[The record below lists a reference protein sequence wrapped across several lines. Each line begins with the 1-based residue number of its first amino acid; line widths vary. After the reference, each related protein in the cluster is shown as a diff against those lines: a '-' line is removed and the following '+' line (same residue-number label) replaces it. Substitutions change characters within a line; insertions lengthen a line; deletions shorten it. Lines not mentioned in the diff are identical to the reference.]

1 VECNYLS
8 PKRPHFVYCR
18 KSFSFQK
25 LVKLILFIGLAGV
38 FNDSLAQLKE
48 LEYRVK
54 GLDSLMNTYS
64 INYEKAEN
72 EANKLYK
79 VLERGYTGKKYQE
92 LKVRVM
98 LQKSILFSLDSQHQ
112 NALKIAL
119 EALDIAN
126 NYELP
131 ERIYECSWVLAI
143 IFEVVG
149 DYKQCKK
156 YLDNA
161 YALSKKHNLDHLYSV
176 YCIRLSSYYKLTSK
190 QDSAIHY
197 ANIALEYAQRFNNIR
212 EERDAYLLLGSLI
225 AQKNYKEAVQYRLMA
240 AQKFIE
246 ISDLGS
252 AAHQY
257 SSVSNILRNN
267 NHLEEAIAYSDS
279 AMKMAFYAKKK
290 NIANVYLSRSKL
302 FESLKNADS
311 SFYYFKQYHE
321 AYVDDLKRMERA
333 AIKKI
338 DEQFQNNK
346 NQAIIKNRSLG
357 LIFSIII
364 SLVVAVFAFVLFR
377 KNRWIKAQN
386 VLIDNQLVT
395 LKEVLDQKQKHE
407 ESKNK
412 FFANASHEL
421 KTPLALILGPLET
434 VLKNGSLDE
443 NERNRLLGIAQ
454 AGGQTLNNLVKQ
466 ILDIGKLDVGNIEI
480 DLKPTKV
487 RSFFD
492 LWLSHFESLGMNKN
506 VKYSVE
512 NNVPEKLVALL
523 DHEKCRQIVSN
534 LVSNA
539 FKFNISQG
547 EVRVS
552 INAENENL
560 TLIVSDTGQGIDPS
574 DLPYIFNRYF
584 QGGKREEQAQG
595 GMGIG
600 LSLCKDYVELLGGSI
615 QVESIL
621 NQGSKF
627 IVRLPLKTSGT
638 IVSEDIFYESEINHS
653 LTVKN
658 AEKDSTIKPTIL
670 VVEDN
675 QILQSYLEMLLI
687 GDYNI
692 LLAEN
697 GSKALD
703 LVAANKQISLII
715 SDLMMPVMD
724 GYKLLNALKS
734 SAKTEKIPVIMLT
747 AREEKDARLKAL
759 KVGVDDYMTKPFSE
773 EELKVRI
780 ENLLKKAEIRKKS
793 SEELGDDLTE
803 GILTEDNAWLSNFDN
818 YIKGIYLN
826 HHINIP
832 EIAIE
837 FAMSE
842 SGLLRKLKRLTG
854 HTPQQYIQELRL
866 QEGYLLLR
874 RGTHSVQTVAYK
886 MGYKDPRTFSR
897 AFKNRFGTLPSDIF
911 SS

>member
-1 VECNYLS
+1 MECNNLS
-8 PKRPHFVYCR
+8 PQRPHLAYCR

-25 LVKLILFIGLAGV
+25 LVKLFLFIGLTGV
-38 FNDSLAQLKE
+38 SNDSFAQLKD
-48 LEYRVK
+48 LEHRVN
-54 GLDSLMNTYS
+54 GLESLMNTYS
-64 INYEKAEN
+64 INFEEAEE
-72 EANKLYK
+72 EANQLYK
-79 VLERGYTGKKYQE
+79 LLTSGYTGKKYQE

-98 LQKSILFSLDSQHQ
+98 LQKSILFSLDSEHH
-112 NALKIAL
+112 NALKVAL

-126 NYELP
+126 NYNLP
-131 ERIYECSWVLAI
+131 ERMYQCSWVLAMI
-143 IFEVVG
+143 YEVAG

-156 YLDNA
+156 YLDDA
-161 YALSKKHNLDHLYSV
+161 YALSEKHKLDHVFSV
-176 YCIRLSSYYKLTSK
+176 YCIRISSYYKLTSK

-197 ANIALEYAQRFNNIR
+197 ANIALEYARKYNNIR
-212 EERDAYLLLGSLI
+212 EERDAYLLLGSVL
-225 AQKNYKEAVQYRLMA
+225 AQKKYREAIQYRLLA

-252 AAHQY
+252 AAFQY

-279 AMKMAFYAKKK
+279 AMKMAFYAKKT
-290 NIANVYLSRSKL
+290 NIASVYLSRSKL
-302 FESLKNADS
+302 FELQKNTDS

-346 NQAIIKNRSLG
+346 NQAIIKNRNLW

-364 SLVVAVFAFVLFR
+364 SLVVAVFAMVLFR
-377 KNRWIKAQN
+377 KNRWIYAQN
-386 VLIDNQLVT
+386 ALIDNQLVT
-395 LKEVLDQKQKHE
+395 LKELLAQKQKLE

-434 VLKNGSLDE
+434 VLKNRSLDE
-443 NERNRLLGIAQ
+443 NEHYRLLGIAHT
-454 AGGQTLNNLVKQ
+454 GGQSLNNLVKQ
-466 ILDIGKLDVGNIEI
+466 ILDIGKLDVGNLEI
-480 DLKPTKV
+480 HLKPTKV
-487 RSFFD
+487 RAFFD
-492 LWLSHFESLGMNKN
+492 LWLSQFESLGVNKN
-506 VKYSVE
+506 LKYSFE
-512 NNVPEKLVALL
+512 NNVPDELVAML

-600 LSLCKDYVELLGGSI
+600 LSLCKDYLDLLGGSI
-615 QVESIL
+615 QVETTL
-621 NQGSKF
+621 GQGSKF
-627 IVRLPLKTSGT
+627 VVKIPLKISGM
-638 IVSEDIFYESEINHS
+638 IASEEVFYESES
-653 LTVKN
+653 YPSVPVKN
-658 AEKDSTIKPTIL
+658 TEKDTYIKPTIL

-687 GDYNI
+687 GEYNI

-697 GSKALD
+697 GSEALE
-703 LVAANKQISLII
+703 LVATNKQISLIV

-724 GYKLLNALKS
+724 GYKLLDALKS
-734 SAKTEKIPVIMLT
+734 NAKTEKIPVIMLT

-793 SEELGDDLTE
+793 REELGDDLSE
-803 GILTEDNAWLSNFDN
+803 GILAEDNAWLSNFDN

-832 EIAIE
+832 EIANE

-854 HTPQQYIQELRL
+854 YSPQQYIQELRL
-866 QEGYLLLR
+866 QEAYLLLR

-897 AFKNRFGTLPSDIF
+897 AFKNRFGTLPSDVF